1 MIIQVVLSLGLGVCL
16 FYVVSLGRSSPAI
29 RASLFA
35 IVIAGLV
42 FVWFPDMT
50 NRIAK
55 LVGVG
60 RGADLVM
67 YVWIVVNLLLV
78 LRLHLKLR
86 DQSETLTKI
95 ARRIA
100 LSEAADADQQ
110 LE

>member
-1 MIIQVVLSLGLGVCL
+1 MIIQIVLSIGLGVCL
-16 FYVVSLGRSSPAI
+16 FYVVSLGRSSATI
-29 RASLFA
+29 RASLFV
-35 IVIAGLV
+35 IVVAGLV
-42 FVWFPDMT
+42 FVWFPNIT

-55 LVGVG
+55 IVGVG

-86 DQSETLTKI
+86 DQSEILTKI

-100 LSEAADADQQ
+100 LNEAGDPDQQ
-110 LE
+110 SD

>member
-1 MIIQVVLSLGLGVCL
+1 MIIQIVLSIGLGVCL
-16 FYVVSLGRSSPAI
+16 FYVVSLGRSSPLI

-35 IVIAGLV
+35 MVVAGLV
-42 FVWFPDMT
+42 FVWFPDVT

-95 ARRIA
+95 ARHIA
-100 LSEAADADQQ
+100 LNEAGDGDPQ
-110 LE
+110 

>member
-1 MIIQVVLSLGLGVCL
+1 MIIQIVLSIGLGLCL
-16 FYVVSLGRSSPAI
+16 FYVVSLGRSSPLI
-29 RASLFA
+29 RAGLFA
-35 IVIAGLV
+35 MVVAGLI
-42 FVWFPDMT
+42 FVWFPDVT

-95 ARRIA
+95 ARHIA
-100 LSEAADADQQ
+100 LNEAGDGDQQ
-110 LE
+110 